1 MIIQKSLDI
10 DVVEAA
16 KQRIIKLFSYNLPVV
31 FSFSGGKDSLC
42 LGHLIY
48 NLILENKIDKNLLTI
63 RFIDE
68 EAMYDD
74 VIEIVKDW
82 RQKFLQIGVDFRWYC
97 VEVKHYNC
105 FNKLQNDETYI
116 CWDSTKSDVWV
127 RQPPEFAIRDSIYLN
142 KIEDNYQSFL
152 YRYDKDKINILGVRT
167 AESAQRLSGISKK
180 KSKNFTHRPFMPIFD
195 WTDNDVWLY
204 LYENKITFPEVYIR
218 MYQTGVNKRRLRIS
232 QFFSIDTASSL
243 VRMQEYYPD
252 LMTRIIKREPH
263 AYLAALYWDSEMFKR
278 NTRKRKRLEK
288 SEEDDNK
295 DYKKLFLEYVSD
307 DRNFTNELQQQ
318 NRKDIS
324 RFVLRY
330 SFMLT
335 QKEYK
340 QIYEVIKAGD
350 PKRRNLRGWYTDMV
364 SNSTKREGI
373 HIKRSK

>member
-180 KSKNFTHRPFMPIFD
+180 KSKNFTHTPFMPIFD

-252 LMTRIIKREPH
+252 LMTRIIKREPN

-364 SNSTKREGI
+364 SNITKREGI
-373 HIKRSK
+373 YIKRSK

>member
-180 KSKNFTHRPFMPIFD
+180 KSKNFTYRPFMPIFD

-252 LMTRIIKREPH
+252 LMTRIIKREPN

-295 DYKKLFLEYVSD
+295 DYKKLFLEYISD

-318 NRKDIS
+318 NRRDIS
-324 RFVLRY
+324 RFVLKI
-330 SFMLT
+330 SHMLT

-364 SNSTKREGI
+364 SNSTNREGI

>member
-180 KSKNFTHRPFMPIFD
+180 KSKNFTQRPFMPIFD

-252 LMTRIIKREPH
+252 LMTRIIKREPN

-295 DYKKLFLEYVSD
+295 DYKKLFLEYISD

-318 NRKDIS
+318 NRRDIS
-324 RFVLRY
+324 RFVLKI
-330 SFMLT
+330 SHMLT

-364 SNSTKREGI
+364 SNSTNREGI

>member
-167 AESAQRLSGISKK
+167 AESVQRLSGISKK
-180 KSKNFTHRPFMPIFD
+180 KSKNFTHTPFMPIFD

-324 RFVLRY
+324 GFVLRY
-330 SFMLT
+330 SFILT

-350 PKRRNLRGWYTDMV
+350 PKRRNLRGWYTDMA

>member
-180 KSKNFTHRPFMPIFD
+180 KSKNFTHTPFMPIFD

-252 LMTRIIKREPH
+252 LMTRIIKREPN

-324 RFVLRY
+324 RFVLRN
-330 SFMLT
+330 SFKLT

-364 SNSTKREGI
+364 SNITKREGI
-373 HIKRSK
+373 YIKRSK